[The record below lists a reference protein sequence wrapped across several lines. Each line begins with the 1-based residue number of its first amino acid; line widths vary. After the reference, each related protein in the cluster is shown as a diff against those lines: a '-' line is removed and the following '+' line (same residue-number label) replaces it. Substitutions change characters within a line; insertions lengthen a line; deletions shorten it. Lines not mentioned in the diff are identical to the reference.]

1 MAKKVILRSKGGTL
15 YYPQTVSQAV
25 YDNETGKTLKE
36 VTDALSSD
44 VSTLEESVNGLAVK
58 LMVPSCS
65 MTVKNG
71 SSNVASGTVKYYG
84 DTSLNNVSVYWSAK
98 VDNVDVEVADMSTF
112 SVVFDGATKTT
123 TYSKNGSVSIGAVTK
138 PMPTGDT
145 GKTAVSASVTFKTK
159 LGLTKSASWSMTF
172 VAPQY
177 CGSLSPAKIS
187 ANAITGEDIKA
198 AATANGTNGKIADAD
213 YMGDRTVIIPAGDP
227 RQAFVAIPVGLIGT
241 SAIYAKLGANLLPI
255 EKYASKVAIDGVNYY
270 VYFIGGATNDATSTI
285 TITNSNK

>member
-36 VTDALSSD
+36 VTDALSSG

-177 CGSLSPAKIS
+177 CGYVDPQYVSGGLTE
-187 ANAITGEDIKA
+187 AIIKA
-198 AATANGTNGKIADAD
+198 GFDANGSNGKVAADAD
-213 YMGDRTVIIPAGDP
+213 HKGSRTITIPSGSNK
-227 RQAFVAIPVGLIGT
+227 RAFVAVPVGIIGSGAFNAAIGAVT
-241 SAIYAKLGANLLPI
+241 STVQ
-255 EKYASKVAIDGVNYY
+255 KYNSKVAIDGVNYY
-270 VYFIGGATNDATSTI
+270 IYFVGGDTNGVTTTYTI
-285 TITNSNK
+285 S